1 MSWCFLMH
9 WGSETDRG
17 ILWHKV
23 AQVCIISG
31 AKEAKLQKYVL
42 CWIVLVGF
50 GCKPKYLT

>member
-1 MSWCFLMH
+1 MH

-17 ILWHKV
+17 ILWHKD
-23 AQVCIISG
+23 AQVCIVSG

-42 CWIVLVGF
+42 CWIVLAGF